1 MESGCEITN
10 AQTFEPTKHMQN
22 PSPNAI
28 PTLSSYIMISATT
41 SIEFQ
46 FLMQIFLLMQIN
58 GTVGYN
64 MLKSMLQY
72 TEEEIQTGMSANFE
86 SAFHTCQL
94 AYPLLKASGNGS
106 IVNVSSLSG
115 TVACWPGALYGG
127 MQGMVEVV
135 IITCSHVFVPSCMYL
150 LTPGDKWVFHEFL
163 DRMDDGG

>member
-1 MESGCEITN
+1 
-10 AQTFEPTKHMQN
+10 
-22 PSPNAI
+22 
-28 PTLSSYIMISATT
+28 
-41 SIEFQ
+41 
-46 FLMQIFLLMQIN
+46 MQIN

-64 MLKSMLQY
+64 MLKSMLEY

-115 TVACWPGALYGG
+115 TVACWPGVLYGG
-127 MQGMVEVV
+127 MQGMVEVI

-150 LTPGDKWVFHEFL
+150 HLETNGFSMNFLIEWTMVTECHPLRKNFHNKFHLLEMEFPQN
-163 DRMDDGG
+163 GFV

>member
-1 MESGCEITN
+1 
-10 AQTFEPTKHMQN
+10 
-22 PSPNAI
+22 
-28 PTLSSYIMISATT
+28 MISATT

-46 FLMQIFLLMQIN
+46 FLMQFFLLMQIN

-64 MLKSMLQY
+64 MLKSMLEY

-127 MQGMVEVV
+127 MQGMVEVI

-150 LTPGDKWVFHEFL
+150 LTPRDKWVFNEFL
-163 DRMDDGG
+163 DRMDDGD